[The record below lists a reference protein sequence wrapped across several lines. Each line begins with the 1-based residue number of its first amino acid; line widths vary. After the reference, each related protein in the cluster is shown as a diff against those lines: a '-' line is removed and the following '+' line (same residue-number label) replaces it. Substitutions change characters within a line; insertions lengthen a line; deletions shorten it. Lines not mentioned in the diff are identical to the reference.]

1 MDRLERATESYLRTL
16 FSGFVYEPNGVATAP
31 DFSLENRIGVEVT
44 HLVKVT
50 QVGGQ
55 KINASQRH
63 PSTIQS
69 LENAIVVVQIPDF
82 SRSYFVNMRIRE
94 PVDVRPAVRRLKE
107 FLHDFYFRDEGSCE
121 NVSISD
127 GLTIS
132 VDETHTIKETPFR
145 LGAISGR
152 DFSGWVGADL
162 IRQCAEALE
171 RKSGIGTRV
180 HSEYD
185 QFWLAVGSNLTLGDR
200 TEYVP
205 LLIENLPKQSVF
217 DKLLLIDAN
226 SPDRS
231 IAIDLPW

>member
-1 MDRLERATESYLRTL
+1 MPSRGAHPAKSRWSSRTCANDLGQPWIDHIRLTEMSYGT
-16 FSGFVYEPNGVATAP
+16 
-31 DFSLENRIGVEVT
+31 SLQTETYR
-44 HLVKVT
+44 K
-50 QVGGQ
+50 
-55 KINASQRH
+55 
-63 PSTIQS
+63 
-69 LENAIVVVQIPDF
+69 
-82 SRSYFVNMRIRE
+82 
-94 PVDVRPAVRRLKE
+94 
-107 FLHDFYFRDEGSCE
+107 LHDFYFRDEGSCE

-180 HSEYD
+180 RSEYD